1 MNAEIAGPVGTAQL
15 KQFHMGNIDMWRHPK
30 YYKELRKRNK
40 SDRVISNAEA
50 TAASE
55 RAPGQGLKQQ
65 ASSDKQQASGDLNP
79 SLTSAKILVPGNSL
93 QEA

>member
-1 MNAEIAGPVGTAQL
+1 MVLSRKRQAASRMLLFLEIAS
-15 KQFHMGNIDMWRHPK
+15 HN
-30 YYKELRKRNK
+30 LRLQATSHKHQAPSDNK
-40 SDRVISNAEA
+40 KS
-50 TAASE
+50 
-55 RAPGQGLKQQ
+55 PQ

>member
-1 MNAEIAGPVGTAQL
+1 MVL
-15 KQFHMGNIDMWRHPK
+15 S
-30 YYKELRKRNK
+30 RKRQ
-40 SDRVISNAEA
+40 
-50 TAASE
+50 AASRMLLFLE
-55 RAPGQGLKQQ
+55 SNKHNLKLQATSNKHTSLQAPSDWKKSPQ

>member
-1 MNAEIAGPVGTAQL
+1 MVL
-15 KQFHMGNIDMWRHPK
+15 S
-30 YYKELRKRNK
+30 RKRQ
-40 SDRVISNAEA
+40 
-50 TAASE
+50 AASRMLLFLE
-55 RAPGQGLKQQ
+55 ASSNKHNLKLQATSNKHQAPSDNKKSPQ

>member
-1 MNAEIAGPVGTAQL
+1 MLLFLE
-15 KQFHMGNIDMWRHPK
+15 
-30 YYKELRKRNK
+30 
-40 SDRVISNAEA
+40 
-50 TAASE
+50 AASHKHN
-55 RAPGQGLKQQ
+55 LKLQATSHKHQATSDDRYKLQ